1 MSPIVP
7 KHLLLLLLCGC
18 MEVSSPTPT
27 PIALPPALPGD
38 FAVALEADAST
49 ISTIFKYAGA
59 SNEISLRDPLVVAFG
74 DNTLSL
80 PAGSAVRYDLSDAGG
95 TISFGSPKPI
105 VTTKAFGLTV
115 HPVLDRIVLRQPDHA
130 TAYARDLFGVTHSQC
145 FELPGLAPDSSSLGP
160 VPSPPS
166 QEAQEEPERRDSV
179 PPEPNIVSRR
189 CLPDNRPSVS
199 VWTIDIEI
207 QSAVSG
213 KELPI
218 HFDFNPDKVAFSNQ
232 RPALEWSVSG
242 RTHRQLGWQGL
253 ANFLK
258 AYDTSGTEPAA
269 VSVKPVLPGSH
280 SHRCTHFG
288 TIYAS
293 KPATVWSHTSASRGN
308 RADHTCPVCG
318 SVVWDIHDQR

>member
-1 MSPIVP
+1 MP

-115 HPVLDRIVLRQPDHA
+115 HPVLDRIVLRQPSHA

-145 FELPGLAPDSSSLGP
+145 FELPGLAPDSSSKDGP

-258 AYDTSGTEPAA
+258 AYESSGTEPAA